1 MTGGFVWDAR
11 MYISEYCVLWTKQIY
26 TYTTN
31 YIKIKNKYINSHF
44 FMYIYLVM
52 LGLFLKVYNYTLLS
66 VINYGR
72 PVFIIAN
79 TYVNITSRYLNV
91 WSSEAVN
98 RFYSFLF
105 IFTIR
110 HEWNDV
116 VFKQCA
122 QFHMNSNVTSNVLP
136 FLTVNLVTVGH
147 SSFCVALRRSR
158 NLPLQSL
165 PAGSMT
171 LCGYDKTNKLNDWG
185 ERPGIKM

>member
-1 MTGGFVWDAR
+1 MLESILVSTVYFELNIP
-11 MYISEYCVLWTKQIY
+11 YIHIL
-26 TYTTN
+26 YTTN
-31 YIKIKNKYINSHF
+31 KNKYINSHF
-44 FMYIYLVM
+44 FMYLYLVM
-52 LGLFLKVYNYTLLS
+52 LGLFLKVYNYILLS